1 MAAFDLYK
9 DIDFDLSN
17 TKPEYVGNEDFKKI
31 LKDVCAKKTREEAAQ
46 AKVKKPV
53 LDVSFNACIVI
64 MGLPQVEREKSKL
77 LVALFEKKLIP
88 KLNFEKSYKRMEL
101 EFDDAGNTTGS
112 AIMEFDDPEKAIE
125 AAVGFNNMILPP
137 SHKLSAVTFKDFE
150 EVLEKQVTQ
159 TTNILPRKDLSTF
172 HQKNEGI
179 QNLSFVTCKNNAPDL
194 TYYTFNTLKK
204 SIMSQKPIDT
214 ANSFPPKE
222 IFFSDSG
229 NYLVALHDNFFEIYG
244 GPDMAMITSF
254 YHRSVKRVIFSKNEN
269 YVMSYSGTISEV
281 KNSENLIVWNFYT
294 GQRMRVFKIS
304 TADQFESFRFSHS
317 EKYLSGIIEVNK
329 DNFFC
334 VYELP
339 SCALTLDP
347 VSGKRCQ
354 FDIQNP
360 IKGIWAPFS
369 DHIMVVSG
377 GEDNA
382 KSSIAI
388 YNAATRKRTGW
399 ISITF
404 SIISAQGFWSY
415 DETFVIVK
423 MNAKIKKKLES
434 IVHVGTID
442 LEKHTSSVSILDS
455 IGKAETPE
463 IVVSPNGNYFVLF
476 TPQKERFKFEAFTI
490 EKIGANYRPKQLYT
504 IINQNL
510 YQAHFCPFS
519 KFMILGDT
527 RNAWFTDFKMVSGK
541 IEFKLIREIESSGT
555 YGKVHWSPCGRFV
568 AFVKHAGDGIEANIF
583 DCYGRAC
590 KTELLKECK
599 RFCWRTF
606 SFGKEVRFDRKTKKE
621 IKDKVIQNYDALLL
635 EDEKVIDFHKT
646 TVKEQLLKKEQA
658 FLSYIDKKRK
668 VWEGTAKYRIEKLG
682 YDESVIAQP
691 VVRSRIN
698 KEELIEET
706 TIVG

>member
-1 MAAFDLYK
+1 MAAFDFYK
-9 DIDFDLSN
+9 DIDFDLEH
-17 TKPEYVGNEDFKKI
+17 TKPEYAGNEDFKKI
-31 LKDVCAKKTREEAAQ
+31 LKDICAKKNREEAAQ
-46 AKVKKPV
+46 AKIKKPM
-53 LDVSFNACIVI
+53 LDISFNACVVI

-77 LVALFEKKLIP
+77 LVALFEKKLLP
-88 KLNFEKSYKRMEL
+88 KFNIEKSYKKMEL
-101 EFDDAGNTTGS
+101 EFDENGNTTGS

-137 SHKLSAVTFKDFE
+137 SHKLTAMTFKDFE
-150 EVLEKQVTQ
+150 DVLEKQVTQ
-159 TTNILPRKDLSTF
+159 STNILSRKELSTF

-179 QNLSFVTCKNNAPDL
+179 QNLNFVTCKNNSPDL

-204 SIMSQKPIDT
+204 SVMNQKLIET
-214 ANSFPPKE
+214 TNSFAPKE
-222 IFFSDSG
+222 IFFSESG
-229 NYLVALHDNFFEIYG
+229 NYLIAMHDNFFEIYG
-244 GPDMAMITSF
+244 GSDMTLITSF

-269 YVMSYSGTISEV
+269 YVMSYSGTMTEV

-304 TADQFESFRFSHS
+304 TAEQFESFRFSHS
-317 EKYLSGIIEVNK
+317 EKYLSGIIEINK
-329 DNFFC
+329 ENLFC

-360 IKGIWAPFS
+360 MKCVWAPFS
-369 DHIMVVSG
+369 DHIMVICG
-377 GEDNA
+377 GEENA

-404 SIISAQGFWSY
+404 SVISAQGFWSY

-434 IVHVGTID
+434 IVHIGTID
-442 LEKHTSSVSILDS
+442 LEKNTSSVSILDS

-463 IVVSPNGNYFVLF
+463 IIVSPNGNYFVLF
-476 TPQKERFKFEAFTI
+476 TPQKERFKFEAFAI
-490 EKIGANYRPKQLYT
+490 EKIGTNYRAKQLYT

-541 IEFKLIREIESSGT
+541 IEFKLIREIESAGT

-568 AFVKHAGDGIEANIF
+568 AFVKQAGDALEASIF

-599 RFCWRTF
+599 RFSWRTF
-606 SFGKEVRFDRKTKKE
+606 SFGKEVRLDRKTKKE
-621 IKDKVIQNYDALLL
+621 IKDKVIQNYDTLLL
-635 EDEKVIDFHKT
+635 EDEKVIDVHKAT
-646 TVKEQLLKKEQA
+646 IKEQLLKKEQS
-658 FLSYIDKKRK
+658 FLTYIDRKRK
-668 VWEGTAKYRIEKLG
+668 MWEDTAKYRVDKLG
-682 YDESVIAQP
+682 YDESTIAQP

-698 KEELIEET
+698 KEELIEEMA
-706 TIVG
+706 IIG